1 MNRIFPISALL
12 TLAILTACGG
22 NAAQTPPEPATA
34 TVTLPQL
41 TATEPPT
48 ATESAV
54 PTAEATQTTAAPTES
69 AAEAS
74 VSFAG
79 NVMPILESK
88 CIKCHGVEAKK
99 EGLSLLNYNDLM
111 AGSFN
116 GQVVIPGDTANS
128 LVVKLIVEG
137 EMPNRGPKVTP
148 EELQVIIDW
157 VNQGALNN

>member
-12 TLAILTACGG
+12 ALAILTACGG

-34 TVTLPQL
+34 TATLPQP
-41 TATEPPT
+41 TATEPPV

-54 PTAEATQTTAAPTES
+54 PTQEATQISST
-69 AAEAS
+69 EAS

-79 NVMPILESK
+79 NVMPILESR
-88 CIKCHGVEAKK
+88 CIKCHGVESKK

-116 GQVVIPGDTANS
+116 GQVVIPGDTTNS
-128 LVVKLIVEG
+128 LMVKLIVEG
-137 EMPNRGPKVTP
+137 EMPNRGPKITP
-148 EELQVIIDW
+148 EELQVIMDW